1 VLGFAAVKNAL
12 RAVLLMLLIAALPLR
27 ATASVTTVFC
37 LAAGSDAPGQVHAH
51 ERNAGDHAGAHHG
64 NEARKTGSDPVF
76 GSGEELSGQLGHDCG
91 FCAKHCSGSAY
102 ALATDAPRITAGA
115 PAGPI
120 PFGTLPAF
128 GFFPEHPERPPLA
141 L

>member
-1 VLGFAAVKNAL
+1 MKNSL
-12 RAVLLMLLIAALPLR
+12 RAVLLMLLVAALPLR

-37 LAAGSDAPGQVHAH
+37 LAAGSDAPGQAHAH
-51 ERNAGDHAGAHHG
+51 ERNAGDDAGAHRG
-64 NEARKTGSDPVF
+64 TEARKTGSDPLFALF
-76 GSGEELSGQLGHDCG
+76 GSGGDLSGELDHDCG
-91 FCAKHCSGSAY
+91 FCAKHCSGSAF
-102 ALATDAPRITAGA
+102 ALAADAPRITARA